1 MNIFVVL
8 FLLLGIPF
16 VAFLGKPLKRI
27 WFYTQTHPTAVFL
40 ALSSCLGD
48 GLRTRIAGARI
59 DPRHGVY
66 GRSYARGLGSF
77 VPAGSEQIEMEDV
90 MRRPWIEEE
99 DEDDL

>member
-8 FLLLGIPF
+8 LLLLGIPF
-16 VAFLGKPLKRI
+16 VVFLGESQFEPYLPAHSYP
-27 WFYTQTHPTAVFL
+27 FTVFL
-40 ALSSCLGD
+40 ALSSCLGN

-77 VPAGSEQIEMEDV
+77 VPGASEQIEMEDV
-90 MRRPWIEEE
+90 MSKSWDPE
-99 DEDDL
+99 DEDDR